1 MEKEKLIKRRGTI
14 SPGKRGVRNKA
25 RKGGSLTIKPIPNLN
40 FVKIQ
45 RQVIQAAEEV
55 KKLRNVSF
63 IMKMRKTILATDS
76 ADKGTHIDGSIIGIQ
91 IKSKAVSS
99 LVSKISSDLT
109 SSAARVKLVRTVMQD
124 KRDFPLSLYRNLMI
138 QAALTIYLGDIT
150 PATLQITGQTYR
162 LYLEK
167 IISTHKKGLLVVQS
181 KQLKNVNLDVI
192 SVKDLIK
199 MEEDEER
206 EIDENEKL
214 VIQEIKITLKLLEY
228 TDSLDED
235 TRDSIT
241 MTIHLDELNDLS
253 SKHRVNS
260 LFAVSESTE
269 STKNKH
275 MLIVRKTLVALEV
288 IKRIPVLHPIGLKII
303 AKLQEIDSKLP
314 LPYLIEARFHMQA
327 LRILTLRIVMKEFS
341 ARPSVTPT
349 FNKAIVAYHKALK
362 RALLSNPKRTDIIV
376 LSEFAQVSYY
386 AYERR
391 KILNLANHGV
401 LKILEMGKKAVD
413 VLAPSNRV
421 YIKQQKDIL
430 SALKKMK
437 NID

>member
-55 KKLRNVSF
+55 KKLRNFSF

-76 ADKGTHIDGSIIGIQ
+76 SDKGTHIDGSIIGIQ

-327 LRILTLRIVMKEFS
+327 LRIFTLRIVMKEFS

>member
-55 KKLRNVSF
+55 KKLRNFSF
-63 IMKMRKTILATDS
+63 MMKMRKTILATDS

-150 PATLQITGQTYR
+150 PATLQIAGQTYR

>member
-1 MEKEKLIKRRGTI
+1 MEKEKLIKRKGVISRGKI
-14 SPGKRGVRNKA
+14 GVSNKA
-25 RKGGSLTIKPIPNLN
+25 RKRGSRTIKPIPSLN
-40 FVKIQ
+40 FVKFQ
-45 RQVIQAAEEV
+45 RQVIQATEEV
-55 KKLRNVSF
+55 KKLRNFSF
-63 IMKMRKTILATDS
+63 MMKMRKTILAADS
-76 ADKGTHIDGSIIGIQ
+76 TDKGTHIDASIIGIQ

-124 KRDFPLSLYRNLMI
+124 KRDFPLSLYRNLII

-150 PATLQITGQTYR
+150 PATLQIAGQTYR

-206 EIDENEKL
+206 EVDENEVL

-241 MTIHLDELNDLS
+241 MTMHLDELNDLS
-253 SKHRVNS
+253 SKHRVKS
-260 LFAVSESTE
+260 LFAGSGSTE

-275 MLIVRKTLVALEV
+275 MLIVRKTLAALEV
-288 IKRIPVLHPIGLKII
+288 IKRIPVLQPIGLKII

-341 ARPSVTPT
+341 ARPSLRPT

-376 LSEFAQVSYY
+376 LSEFVQVSYY
-386 AYERR
+386 AYEQR
-391 KILNLANHGV
+391 KLLNLANHGV

-421 YIKQQKDIL
+421 YIKQQKDIV

-437 NID
+437 NFD

>member
-1 MEKEKLIKRRGTI
+1 MEKEKLIKSKGAI
-14 SPGKRGVRNKA
+14 SRGKRGISNKA
-25 RKGGSLTIKPIPNLN
+25 RKGGARTIKPIPNLN

-45 RQVIQAAEEV
+45 RQVIQATEEV
-55 KKLRNVSF
+55 KKLRNFSF
-63 IMKMRKTILATDS
+63 MMRMRKTILAADS
-76 ADKGTHIDGSIIGIQ
+76 TDKGTHIDASIIGIQ

-124 KRDFPLSLYRNLMI
+124 KRDFPLSLYRNLII

-150 PATLQITGQTYR
+150 PATLQIAGQTYR

-206 EIDENEKL
+206 GVDENEAL

-241 MTIHLDELNDLS
+241 MTMHLDELHDLS
-253 SKHRVNS
+253 SKQRVKS
-260 LFAVSESTE
+260 LFAGSGSTE

-275 MLIVRKTLVALEV
+275 MLIVRKTLAALEV
-288 IKRIPVLHPIGLKII
+288 IKRIPVLQPIGLKII
-303 AKLQEIDSKLP
+303 AKL
-314 LPYLIEARFHMQA
+314 
-327 LRILTLRIVMKEFS
+327 
-341 ARPSVTPT
+341 
-349 FNKAIVAYHKALK
+349 
-362 RALLSNPKRTDIIV
+362 
-376 LSEFAQVSYY
+376 
-386 AYERR
+386 
-391 KILNLANHGV
+391 
-401 LKILEMGKKAVD
+401 
-413 VLAPSNRV
+413 
-421 YIKQQKDIL
+421 
-430 SALKKMK
+430 
-437 NID
+437 

>member
-1 MEKEKLIKRRGTI
+1 MSRE
-14 SPGKRGVRNKA
+14 KRGISNKA
-25 RKGGSLTIKPIPNLN
+25 RKGGARTIKPIPNLN

-45 RQVIQAAEEV
+45 RQVIQATEEV
-55 KKLRNVSF
+55 KKLRNFSF
-63 IMKMRKTILATDS
+63 MMRMRKTILAADS
-76 ADKGTHIDGSIIGIQ
+76 TDKGTHIDASIIGIQ

-150 PATLQITGQTYR
+150 PATLQIAGQTYR

-206 EIDENEKL
+206 GGVDENEAL

-241 MTIHLDELNDLS
+241 MTMHLDELHDLS
-253 SKHRVNS
+253 SKQRVKS
-260 LFAVSESTE
+260 LFAGSGSTE

-275 MLIVRKTLVALEV
+275 MLIVRKTLAALEV
-288 IKRIPVLHPIGLKII
+288 IKRIPVLQPIGLKIV

-327 LRILTLRIVMKEFS
+327 FRILTLRIVMKEFS
-341 ARPSVTPT
+341 ARPSLRPT

-376 LSEFAQVSYY
+376 LSEFIQVSYY
-386 AYERR
+386 AYEQR
-391 KILNLANHGV
+391 KLLNLANHGV

-421 YIKQQKDIL
+421 YIKQQKDIV
-430 SALKKMK
+430 SALNKMK
-437 NID
+437 NLD

>member
-1 MEKEKLIKRRGTI
+1 MEKKKLIKRRGTI

-55 KKLRNVSF
+55 KKLRNFSF
-63 IMKMRKTILATDS
+63 MMKMRKTILATDS
-76 ADKGTHIDGSIIGIQ
+76 SDKGTHIDGSIIGIQ

-228 TDSLDED
+228 IDSLDED

-327 LRILTLRIVMKEFS
+327 LRIFTLRIVMKEFS
-341 ARPSVTPT
+341 ARPSLTPT